1 MTDETTPLFSY
12 TQTDA
17 AKAVGLSRST
27 IRRRREHGH
36 FPNSWK
42 TKDGE
47 WMIPEID
54 LLSDG
59 LELAQ
64 SVSRDALSKQDTDH
78 SPTPP
83 GTPTVPTAPAQP
95 DRELIQALHRA
106 ELAASE
112 ARAQAGIERARA
124 DGLQTA
130 LEEARARAE
139 AESNRADSEGRRA
152 SDAARTV
159 QMIELF
165 KKAETPPQIEA
176 PAPKRE
182 EPKGWWQRLWAV
194 E

>member
-64 SVSRDALSKQDTDH
+64 SVSRDALPKQDADH

-95 DRELIQALHRA
+95 DPELLERLHRA
-106 ELAASE
+106 ELAAVE
-112 ARAQAGIERARA
+112 ARAEAGIERARA

-130 LEEARARAE
+130 LEEARAGRAE
-139 AESNRADSEGRRA
+139 AQQRA
-152 SDAARTV
+152 SDNHRSL
-159 QMIELF
+159 QIIELF
-165 KKAETPPQIEA
+165 KNAESDNRELAA
-176 PAPKRE
+176 PAPEPVKAGFWKRMWTGE
-182 EPKGWWQRLWAV
+182 
-194 E
+194 

>member
-1 MTDETTPLFSY
+1 MTDEPSELFSY

-36 FPNSWK
+36 FPNAWK
-42 TKDGE
+42 TRDGE

-64 SVSRDALSKQDTDH
+64 DVSRGAMPADTKIVISN
-78 SPTPP
+78 SPTLP
-83 GTPTVPTAPAQP
+83 GMPTVPTPPAQP
-95 DRELIQALHRA
+95 DLELIQALHRA
-106 ELAASE
+106 ELAAAE

-130 LEEARARAE
+130 LEEARAGRAE
-139 AESNRADSEGRRA
+139 AQQRA
-152 SDAARTV
+152 SDAHRSL
-159 QMIELF
+159 QIIELF
-165 KKAETPPQIEA
+165 KNAEADNRAVEA
-176 PAPKRE
+176 TATQPESDPKKR
-182 EPKGWWQRLWAV
+182 WWQW
-194 E
+194 

>member
-1 MTDETTPLFSY
+1 MTDEATPLFSY

-54 LLSDG
+54 LLTDG
-59 LELAQ
+59 LELAL
-64 SVSRDALSKQDTDH
+64 SVDRDTRPTEPASSLTM
-78 SPTPP
+78 PTPP
-83 GTPTVPTAPAQP
+83 STVPTAPAQP
-95 DRELIQALHRA
+95 DLELIQALHRA
-106 ELAASE
+106 ELAAAE

-124 DGLQTA
+124 DGLQSA

-139 AESNRADSEGRRA
+139 AEGKRAEGAEMRA

-165 KKAETPPQIEA
+165 KRAEDAGELEA
-176 PAPKRE
+176 PKPQP
-182 EPKGWWQRLWAV
+182 EPVKKGFWKTLWDA
-194 E
+194 

>member
-64 SVSRDALSKQDTDH
+64 DVDRDALPKQATVEP
-78 SPTPP
+78 PTAP
-83 GTPTVPTAPAQP
+83 GTPTMPTAPAQP
-95 DRELIQALHRA
+95 DLELIQALHRA
-106 ELAASE
+106 ELAAAE

-130 LEEARARAE
+130 LEEARAGRAE
-139 AESNRADSEGRRA
+139 AQQRA
-152 SDAARTV
+152 SDAHRSL
-159 QMIELF
+159 QIIELF
-165 KKAETPPQIEA
+165 KNAETAAIEA
-176 PAPKRE
+176 PAPERE
-182 EPKGWWQRLWAV
+182 EPAPRRRWWQW
-194 E
+194 